1 MYCTM
6 KVMWK
11 LFSFVVLMTLLSCQS
26 ETKPSFYTITGEAQ
40 GSTYALKYIA
50 NKEIVSKMQID
61 SLLLAFD
68 QSLST
73 YLKDSDISRWNNG
86 DTMRTLDLLFKETFK
101 LSQKIHLET
110 DGLFD
115 PSIGVLVNAY
125 GFGPVKTLAS
135 PPNSKQIDSLK
146 QLMTFAQLRWSEDDK
161 IKGYRAGMY
170 LDFNAIAQ
178 GYSVDVLVRFLKDK
192 SIDNA
197 LVELGGEIR
206 SLGKN
211 TIDDKSWVIGI
222 DDPTQSPDERKLIAR
237 ITLDNRG
244 MATSGNYRKIKT
256 DPETGA
262 KFVHIL
268 NPITGLSE
276 KNNILSVTVLAST
289 AAEADGY
296 ATALMLM
303 SISQIQEWSSRFP
316 EVDLLV
322 LYTENETLLE
332 WETIGFEKVRL

>member
-50 NKEIVSKMQID
+50 KKEVVSKKQID
-61 SLLLAFD
+61 SLLQAFD

-73 YLKDSDISRWNNG
+73 YVKDSDISRWNRG
-86 DTMRTLDLLFKETFK
+86 DTTTTLDLFFKETFE
-101 LSQKIHLET
+101 LSQKIHMET

-135 PPNSKQIDSLK
+135 PPNLKQIDSLK
-146 QLMTFAQLRWSEDDK
+146 QFMTFKQLYWSEEGM
-161 IKGYRAGMY
+161 IKGYHPGMY

-178 GYSVDVLVRFLKDK
+178 GYSVDVLVRFLENKA
-192 SIDNA
+192 IDNA

-206 SLGKN
+206 SLGRN
-211 TIDDKSWVIGI
+211 TIDDKSWIIGI

-237 ITLDNRG
+237 ITMDNQG

-268 NPITGLSE
+268 NPITGQSE
-276 KNNILSVTVLAST
+276 KNTILSVTVLAST
-289 AAEADGY
+289 AAAADGY

-303 SISQIQEWSSRFP
+303 DISQIQEWSSRFP

-322 LYTENETLLE
+322 LYTQNGVLGE
-332 WETIGFEKVRL
+332 WETIGFKKARL

>member
-11 LFSFVVLMTLLSCQS
+11 LFSFVVLMTLLSCQT
-26 ETKPSFYTITGEAQ
+26 ETKPSFYIITGEAQ

-50 NKEIVSKMQID
+50 KKEVVSKKQID
-61 SLLLAFD
+61 SLLQAFD

-73 YLKDSDISRWNNG
+73 YVIDSEISQWNSG
-86 DTMRTLDLLFKETFK
+86 DTTKALGLLFKETFE
-101 LSQKIHLET
+101 LSQKIHLAT

-146 QLMTFAQLRWSEDDK
+146 QFMLFKQLRWSEDDK
-161 IKGYRAGMY
+161 IKGYRSGMY

-178 GYSVDVLVRFLKDK
+178 GYSVDVLIRFLENKG
-192 SIDNA
+192 IDNA

-206 SLGKN
+206 SLGRN
-211 TIDDKSWVIGI
+211 TIDEKSWIIGI
-222 DDPTQSPDERKLIAR
+222 DDPTQSPEERKLIAR
-237 ITLDNRG
+237 ITLENRG

-268 NPITGLSE
+268 NPITGQSE
-276 KNNILSVTVLAST
+276 KNTILSVTVLAST

-303 SISQIQEWSSRFP
+303 NISQIQEWSSRFP

-322 LYTENETLLE
+322 LYNEDETLQE
-332 WETIGFEKVRL
+332 WETDGFNRVRL

>member
-1 MYCTM
+1 
-6 KVMWK
+6 
-11 LFSFVVLMTLLSCQS
+11 
-26 ETKPSFYTITGEAQ
+26 
-40 GSTYALKYIA
+40 
-50 NKEIVSKMQID
+50 
-61 SLLLAFD
+61 
-68 QSLST
+68 
-73 YLKDSDISRWNNG
+73 
-86 DTMRTLDLLFKETFK
+86 
-101 LSQKIHLET
+101 
-110 DGLFD
+110 
-115 PSIGVLVNAY
+115 
-125 GFGPVKTLAS
+125 
-135 PPNSKQIDSLK
+135 
-146 QLMTFAQLRWSEDDK
+146 EDDK